1 MKLKERGFE
10 KEFEFITSRSS
21 GKGGQHVNKTESKV
35 ELRFD
40 ISVSELLSE
49 DERTLLFAKA
59 ANKINSEGIL
69 QIVTQKERSQVRN
82 KEICI
87 DKFYELLEKTFK
99 KKKKR
104 KKTKPSLSSIFK
116 RLERKKRQSE
126 KKERRRKDFSN
137 M

>member
-10 KEFEFITSRSS
+10 KEFVFITSRSS

-40 ISVSELLSE
+40 ISASEFLSE
-49 DERTLLFAKA
+49 EEKSLLFEKT

-69 QIVTQKERSQVRN
+69 QIVTQKERSQARN

-87 DKFYELLEKTFK
+87 DKFYELLKKTLK

-104 KKTKPSLSSIFK
+104 KKTKPSLSSILK
-116 RLERKKRQSE
+116 RLESKKKHSE
-126 KKERRRKDFSN
+126 KKDRRKKDWE
-137 M
+137 

>member
-10 KEFEFITSRSS
+10 KEFVFITSRSS

-40 ISVSELLSE
+40 ISASEFLSE
-49 DERTLLFAKA
+49 EEKSLLFEKT

-69 QIVTQKERSQVRN
+69 QIVTQKERSQARN

-87 DKFYELLEKTFK
+87 DKFYELLKKTFK

-104 KKTKPSLSSIFK
+104 KKTKPSLSSILK
-116 RLERKKRQSE
+116 RLESKKKHSE
-126 KKERRRKDFSN
+126 KKDRRKKDWE
-137 M
+137 